1 MIKMYGMYLRKSRSD
16 DASESIDV
24 TLRKHKKILFDLAK
38 KLKIPREQI
47 LIFKEVVSGENIKN
61 RPEMQKLLEYVMNG
75 IFEGV
80 LVVDAQRLARGD
92 TLDQGTIERAF
103 SINNTKIITPLK
115 TIDPAN
121 EYDQDYFE
129 FDMFMGRREYK
140 MINRRMQRGRVL
152 SVMDGYY
159 VGSIP
164 PYGYK
169 KVKLDKGYSLEIVD
183 HEAVIV
189 KKIFNLAA
197 SGVGTTNIAKELNS
211 SGIKTRKS
219 DRWTPSIIRTI
230 LKNITYCGYIKWNER
245 KSVMIYRNGDIV
257 KTRPLNKKF
266 NMYPGKHP
274 ALISMEIYNK
284 VQENMKLNS
293 NDRVPKEKKL
303 KNPLSGIIICKRCG
317 RKMVR
322 RPYKNGRI
330 ETIICNT
337 VGCHNVSSDLNIL
350 ENRIIDE
357 IKKELSQNKKFLDNY
372 DIEQKQYDLDKKD
385 IIKECDEQIEKLHQ
399 QLDKACEMLELGAYT
414 IDLFKTRKDH
424 INKQLNELTERKNK
438 LIDEDKESK
447 LVQTKNLIPKLE
459 KCIELYHV
467 ANNEEKNIIL
477 KSVIDK
483 IIYNKEKS
491 GRWDQDA
498 INNFDLE
505 IYYKNQ

>member
-16 DASESIDV
+16 DASESIDI

-47 LIFKEVVSGENIKN
+47 MIFKEVVSGENIKN

-159 VGSIP
+159 VGSVP

-197 SGVGTTNIAKELNS
+197 SGVGTTNIAKDLNS
-211 SGIKTRKS
+211 SGIKPRKS
-219 DRWTPSIIRTI
+219 DRWTPAIIRTI

-266 NMYPGKHP
+266 D
-274 ALISMEIYNK
+274 ISK
-284 VQENMKLNS
+284 
-293 NDRVPKEKKL
+293 
-303 KNPLSGIIICKRCG
+303 
-317 RKMVR
+317 
-322 RPYKNGRI
+322 
-330 ETIICNT
+330 
-337 VGCHNVSSDLNIL
+337 
-350 ENRIIDE
+350 
-357 IKKELSQNKKFLDNY
+357 
-372 DIEQKQYDLDKKD
+372 
-385 IIKECDEQIEKLHQ
+385 
-399 QLDKACEMLELGAYT
+399 
-414 IDLFKTRKDH
+414 
-424 INKQLNELTERKNK
+424 
-438 LIDEDKESK
+438 
-447 LVQTKNLIPKLE
+447 
-459 KCIELYHV
+459 
-467 ANNEEKNIIL
+467 
-477 KSVIDK
+477 
-483 IIYNKEKS
+483 
-491 GRWDQDA
+491 W
-498 INNFDLE
+498 
-505 IYYKNQ
+505 